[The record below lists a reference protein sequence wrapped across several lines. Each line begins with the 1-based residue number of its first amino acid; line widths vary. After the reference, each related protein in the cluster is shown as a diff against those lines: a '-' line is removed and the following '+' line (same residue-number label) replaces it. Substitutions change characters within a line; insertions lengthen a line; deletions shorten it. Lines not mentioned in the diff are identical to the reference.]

1 MAPASITHAS
11 TGTTPTHPPR
21 PNHYGR
27 LAWQHTARYLPDHLA
42 QIPDPPAYFTDLG
55 EQVASEIETLTQALA
70 GPPPVEEDYFSKVGR
85 MRMARLMAEEKVLAE
100 MVYLTPTADPDD
112 APRDQTG
119 AYLGHDPGMSPTW
132 TPLWDGG
139 NPDPED

>member
-1 MAPASITHAS
+1 MAAES
-11 TGTTPTHPPR
+11 TVTTPTVTPHPNP
-21 PNHYGR
+21 YGV
-27 LAWQHTARYLPDHLA
+27 LAWEHMARYLPDRFA
-42 QIPDPPAYFTDLG
+42 QIPDPAAYFSDLG
-55 EQVASEIETLTQALA
+55 EQAAEEIETLTPSLA
-70 GPPPVEEDYFSKVGR
+70 GTPPAEEDYLSKVGR

-139 NPDPED
+139 NPHQQD